1 MEDNNTLTIDKDIL
15 ISSIAEI
22 SDGKI
27 KIDWNNRIVIFSSL
41 NYKHKSTF
49 NEFLIKFITA
59 GRKGLYK

>member
-27 KIDWNNRIVIFSSL
+27 KIDWNNKIVIFSSL
-41 NYKHKSTF
+41 NHKYKLTF
-49 NEFLIKFITA
+49 NEFLIRLISN
-59 GRKGLYK
+59 GRKKLYK

>member
-27 KIDWNNRIVIFSSL
+27 KIDWKNKIVIFSSL
-41 NYKHKSTF
+41 NYNYKSTF
-49 NEFLIKFITA
+49 NEFLIKFITT

>member
-41 NYKHKSTF
+41 NYNYESTF

>member
-1 MEDNNTLTIDKDIL
+1 MQDNNTLTIDKDIL

-22 SDGKI
+22 SGGKI

-41 NYKHKSTF
+41 NYNYESTF

>member
-1 MEDNNTLTIDKDIL
+1 MQDNNTLTIDKDIL
-15 ISSIAEI
+15 VSAIAEI

-49 NEFLIKFITA
+49 NEFLIKFISN
-59 GRKGLYK
+59 

>member
-22 SDGKI
+22 SGGKI
-27 KIDWNNRIVIFSSL
+27 KIDWNNRIVIFPSL
-41 NYKHKSTF
+41 NYNYESTF

>member
-1 MEDNNTLTIDKDIL
+1 MQDNNTLTIDKDIL

-41 NYKHKSTF
+41 NYKYKLTF
-49 NEFLIKFITA
+49 NEFLIKFISI
-59 GRKGLYK
+59 GRHKLYK

>member
-15 ISSIAEI
+15 VSSIAEI

-49 NEFLIKFITA
+49 NEFLIKFVSI
-59 GRKGLYK
+59 GRHKLYK

>member
-15 ISSIAEI
+15 VSSIAEI

-41 NYKHKSTF
+41 NYNHESIF
-49 NEFLIKFITA
+49 DEFLIKFITA